1 MKNDPAYYLN
11 KLKEKYLLLR
21 SGEIFLLALA
31 AACIAFGVTY
41 LLNIS
46 ALLRLIIAS
55 ASAVTVFAILFHR
68 SKLYRFDTN
77 RLSVFINH
85 HYPVM
90 QHSTD
95 LLLKDP
101 RTLTSLQEIQKEKI
115 RRHFEHIFSTIRL
128 PHQID
133 KALIVLATSA
143 ALTAALLIFI
153 PETRRALEQE
163 SESAVVE
170 SASSLPSP
178 ASITALTVKVTPPPY
193 TGEAPYATKEPNISI
208 PEGSLVRWEIAFSD
222 RVEDATLVFTRHD
235 SLKLSLAQQNYR
247 AQTSF
252 SQSDIYQLLWRPAHG
267 EQQTSDYYRAD
278 VIRDQPPKIAV
289 PQQPEYTEISLDDKR
304 NVTLRVNLSDDY
316 GLKDAYIIAT
326 VSKGSGEA
334 IKFREEKLLF
344 ASPAPINGR
353 RAKGTRI
360 IDLKALGLEPGD
372 ELYFYVEALDNKKP
386 SANRS
391 RTQTYFISLRD
402 TASQMLSVEAGVGV
416 DLMPAYFR
424 SQRQIILDS
433 EKLLRERKAIS
444 QQEFNSRS
452 NEIGYDQKV
461 LRLKYG
467 EFLGEEF
474 ETNIGPGHEPEE
486 PEAEEEHHH
495 EEGEKEDPTEVY
507 KHIHDDPE
515 EATFFTES
523 IRAKLKVALTAM
535 WDAELHLRTFD
546 PKKSLPYQY
555 IALRLLKQISR
566 DSRIYVHKTGFDPP
580 PLKEEK
586 RLTGNLSDIS
596 NSVHKRNVT
605 EAESY
610 PAVRSALGVVE
621 ELLVRSDSSLSVTAR
636 QAFVNAGGE
645 LAALALNEP
654 GKYLHALSVINSL
667 SDNEVDAEDV
677 RNRLLFLTK
686 VFWSVLPKEMAA
698 ADKAV
703 DGHHNLDR
711 AFINNLKS
719 LSND

>member
-41 LLNIS
+41 VLNIS
-46 ALLRLIIAS
+46 ALLGLIIAS

-68 SKLYRFDTN
+68 SKPYRFDAN
-77 RLSVFINH
+77 RLAAFINH

-90 QHSTD
+90 QHSAD

-115 RRHFEHIFSTIRL
+115 RRNFEQIFSTIKL

-143 ALTAALLIFI
+143 ALTAALLIFM
-153 PETRRALEQE
+153 PETRRALEE
-163 SESAVVE
+163 KSESAVVE
-170 SASSLPSP
+170 SASSLTLP
-178 ASITALTVKVTPPPY
+178 ASVTALTVKVTPPPY
-193 TGEAPYATKEPNISI
+193 TGVAPYATKEPNISI

-222 RVEDATLVFTRHD
+222 RVEDAALVFTRHD
-235 SLKLSLAQQNYR
+235 SLKLSPAQQNYR

-252 SQSDIYQLLWRPAHG
+252 SESDIYQLLWRPAHG
-267 EQQTSDYYRAD
+267 EQQTSDYYQAE
-278 VIRDQPPKIAV
+278 VIRDQPPTIAV
-289 PQQPEYTEISLDDKR
+289 LQLPEYTEISLDDNQ

-316 GLKDAYIIAT
+316 GLKDAYITAT
-326 VSKGSGEA
+326 VSKGSGES
-334 IKFREEKLLF
+334 IKFREDKLPF
-344 ASPAPINGR
+344 ASPARINGR

-360 IDLKALGLEPGD
+360 IDLKTLGLEPGD

-391 RTQTYFISLRD
+391 RTKTYFISLRD
-402 TASQMLSVEAGVGV
+402 TASQMLSVEAGLGV
-416 DLMPAYFR
+416 DLLPAYFR

-433 EKLLRERKAIS
+433 ERLLRERKAIS

-486 PEAEEEHHH
+486 PEAEEKHHH
-495 EEGEKEDPTEVY
+495 EQGEKEDPTEVY

-596 NSVHKRNVT
+596 NGAHKRNVSD
-605 EAESY
+605 AESY

-621 ELLVRSDSSLSVTAR
+621 ESLVRSDSSLSATAR
-636 QAFVNAGGE
+636 QAFLNAGDE

-654 GKYLHALSVINSL
+654 GKYLHALSVIKSL
-667 SDNEVDAEDV
+667 SDNEVDAEDL
-677 RNRLLFLTK
+677 RHRLLFLRK

-711 AFINNLKS
+711 AFMNNLKS